1 VTAQSAII
9 KSWESKRWER
19 SDASNRFSSSYL
31 GHQCSAT
38 NLDATYTDTINL
50 MEEFT
55 KDFTKSE
62 QELFWAGTAK
72 RVYKLEV

>member
-1 VTAQSAII
+1 MMFG
-9 KSWESKRWER
+9 
-19 SDASNRFSSSYL
+19 SDWPVCLLA
-31 GHQCSAT
+31 
-38 NLDATYTDTINL
+38 ATYTDTINL

-72 RVYKLEV
+72 RAYKLKV